1 MARAKKSDDGS
12 VNDTGAESVAEKSGR
27 ALVDIPSHELKS
39 GDYATLPADVADTLE
54 RVGAFDTQAIEV
66 KE

>member
-1 MARAKKSDDGS
+1 MARAKKSGDES

-27 ALVDIPSHELKS
+27 ALVDLPAYALKS
-39 GDYATLPADVADTLE
+39 GDYATLPADVADTLQS
-54 RVGAFDTQAIEV
+54 VGAFDTQAIEV